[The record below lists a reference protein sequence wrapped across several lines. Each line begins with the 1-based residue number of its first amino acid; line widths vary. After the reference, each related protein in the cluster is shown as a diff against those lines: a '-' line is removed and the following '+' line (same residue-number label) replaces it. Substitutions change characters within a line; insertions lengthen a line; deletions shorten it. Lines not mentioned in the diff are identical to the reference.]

1 MALTT
6 ELPIGL
12 KIKGD
17 TKKVFSVN
25 DLLVEDLK
33 QINDRQYK
41 SDHPMVWLGK
51 TIGKVIKE
59 IDGTPISAIARTEKG
74 VPEAVRKLTLVDV
87 SYLLVS
93 GHVYNLGPDLPNFK
107 ANCPACGS
115 HVAFDVNLIET
126 LELPDT
132 ESLEPDSTFT
142 VELLNG
148 FEFKEKNA
156 KDLGLEGLVFTEYE
170 FRLPTLGDAIRNERY
185 YNATSESTFSERVMA
200 SCLVSVR
207 TSDRVEME
215 EKIMQ
220 MLNAN
225 LITKLSLRDM
235 KKIGTEYTEIAPSF
249 SLTSETMC
257 KKCGRGVEV
266 PIDPNFLYQA

>member
-17 TKKVFSVN
+17 IKKVFSVN

-51 TIGKVIKE
+51 TIGKVIHE
-59 IDGTPISAIARTEKG
+59 IEGQPISAMARVEGG
-74 VPEAVRKLTLVDV
+74 VPEPIRKLTLVDV

-93 GHVYNLGPDLPNFK
+93 GHVHNLGSDLPNFK
-107 ANCPACGS
+107 ANCPACGN
-115 HVAFDVNLIET
+115 HVSFEVDLVQT

-132 ESLEPDSTFT
+132 ESLEPETTFT
-142 VELLNG
+142 VDLING

-156 KDLGLEGLVFTEYE
+156 KDIGLDGLVFTQYE
-170 FRLPTLGDAIRNERY
+170 LRLPTLGDAIRNEKH
-185 YNATSESTFSERVMA
+185 YNATSSSTFSERVMA
-200 SCLVSVR
+200 DCIINVR
-207 TSDRVEME
+207 TEDGVEME
-215 EKIMQ
+215 DSIIK
-220 MLNAN
+220 MLSYN
-225 LITKLSLRDM
+225 LISKLSLRDM
-235 KKIGTEYTEIAPSF
+235 KKIGSEYTEIAPSF
-249 SLTSETMC
+249 SLSSETTC

-266 PIDPNFLYQA
+266 PIDPNFLFQA